1 MREHKYISS
10 VTALSHGYG
19 GDYVHQTQPPN
30 MNIPNG
36 AAGGMNGVPNGLEF
50 NFTMNVSF
58 NKKYTVSLAK
68 GCCDCYYYTFI
79 TSCHLG
85 SKLTIVNSR
94 KVTLLRPQ

>member
-30 MNIPNG
+30 INLPNG
-36 AAGGMNGVPNGLEF
+36 TPGGMNGVPNGLEF

-68 GCCDCYYYTFI
+68 GCYDTWFQ
-79 TSCHLG
+79 
-85 SKLTIVNSR
+85 N
-94 KVTLLRPQ
+94 LLHDQRR